1 MTKKTPHNGPE
12 ETVPNEATAETQA
25 AGSAGETPS
34 GVVQLTTVEFEQVKA
49 HIEGLQ
55 KEKEALAQERE
66 EAVALAQRM
75 KADRDNYC
83 RRNENVARDS
93 YQEGLRDCVK
103 ALLPG
108 LDSFDIALQN
118 TENVDPRFADGMRLV
133 QRNLLDALKKQGV
146 QEIPAQGLFDPN
158 LHDAVLQ
165 EPAEGKEKGE
175 ILEVLRKGYEVSGR
189 IVRHSMVK
197 VAE

>member
-1 MTKKTPHNGPE
+1 MTKKTPHNEPE
-12 ETVPNEATAETQA
+12 ETMPNEATAQTQA
-25 AGSAGETPS
+25 AGSADETC
-34 GVVQLTTVEFEQVKA
+34 GTVQLTTAEFEQVKA
-49 HIEGLQ
+49 HIESLQ
-55 KEKEALAQERE
+55 KEKEALLREKE

-118 TENVDPRFADGMRLV
+118 TENVDARFADGMRLV

-146 QEIPAQGLFDPN
+146 QEISAQGMFDPN

-165 EPAEGKEKGE
+165 EPAEGREKGE
-175 ILEVLRKGYEVSGR
+175 ILEVLRKGYEVCGR
-189 IVRHSMVK
+189 IIRHSMVK